1 MALKTYQTAININK
15 LYSSV
20 LLSPSGLGE
29 ALKPRITSIG
39 ATVDIY
45 GSEEQ
50 PVGLTLANIATKMA
64 PIKTDVALEVFD
76 GLPNYLAFVSA
87 GTPTEL
93 VISCVNVEEIQDII

>member
-45 GSEEQ
+45 GSEEE
-50 PVGLTLANIATKMA
+50 PVGLTIANIATKMA
-64 PIKTDVALEVFD
+64 PIKTDVSVTDL
-76 GLPNYLAFVSA
+76 YVS
-87 GTPTEL
+87 GIVSLSTSIPFLYKIISPEL
-93 VISCVNVEEIQDII
+93 